1 MASIRLLTYTV
12 TSDGNKWGIAG
23 VWAHGGFRAVAVSDG
38 TLKSSTYIGLWSD
51 VFKTNLGWMHVKS
64 PSVIASM
71 NNQWIVWGSGSQTD
85 NDGMYAFNWSRSEVK
100 YLGACEGYARP
111 TSASDSYVV
120 RVPTDNDSG
129 PAVRFN
135 VGSLD

>member
-51 VFKTNLGWMHVKS
+51 VF
-64 PSVIASM
+64 
-71 NNQWIVWGSGSQTD
+71 
-85 NDGMYAFNWSRSEVK
+85 R
-100 YLGACEGYARP
+100 
-111 TSASDSYVV
+111 
-120 RVPTDNDSG
+120 
-129 PAVRFN
+129 
-135 VGSLD
+135 

>member
-71 NNQWIVWGSGSQTD
+71 NNQWMIT
-85 NDGMYAFNWSRSEVK
+85 
-100 YLGACEGYARP
+100 LGHYPVDCMGFRLP
-111 TSASDSYVV
+111 D
-120 RVPTDNDSG
+120 RQ
-129 PAVRFN
+129 
-135 VGSLD
+135 